1 MKKMIECLNWKE
13 YNGLNGWVMFC
24 SAGAYGKKLS
34 AAEAISCGCTEA
46 QRTKCKKVME
56 SHVGFGLVPEILED
70 VAVERKDQDRLP
82 ALVS

>member
-34 AAEAISCGCTEA
+34 AEEAKSCGCTET
-46 QRTKCKKVME
+46 QRAKCKKVME
-56 SHVGFGLVPEILED
+56 NHVGFGLVPGVIEE
-70 VAVERKDQDRLP
+70 VAVERKHPEHLP
-82 ALVS
+82 VSLS